1 MAMFFCVFFW
11 ILCVQCP
18 QTMDQVWIAALRADA
33 EDDGYG
39 EVCPNGQMPWPFFVH
54 LGGRDAAGGTTGAG
68 AGGCGRSDG
77 EGMAENGQQR
87 GDGKGMA
94 GNGQPEDGRK

>member
-1 MAMFFCVFFW
+1 MN
-11 ILCVQCP
+11 
-18 QTMDQVWIAALRADA
+18 QVWIAALRADA

-39 EVCPNGQMPWPFFVH
+39 KVCPNGQMPWPFFVH

-87 GDGKGMA
+87 DNREGMA
-94 GNGQPEDGRK
+94 